1 MNRFL
6 SVARYLKCYRHLNHE
21 FCCLHMKSQLE
32 PCLFTFTITK
42 TNHLIFTL
50 HRDTKMHGYGV
61 YKLVGTLWI
70 PYLAEHLQFHFFHH
84 FY

>member
-1 MNRFL
+1 
-6 SVARYLKCYRHLNHE
+6 
-21 FCCLHMKSQLE
+21 
-32 PCLFTFTITK
+32 
-42 TNHLIFTL
+42 
-50 HRDTKMHGYGV
+50 MHGYGV